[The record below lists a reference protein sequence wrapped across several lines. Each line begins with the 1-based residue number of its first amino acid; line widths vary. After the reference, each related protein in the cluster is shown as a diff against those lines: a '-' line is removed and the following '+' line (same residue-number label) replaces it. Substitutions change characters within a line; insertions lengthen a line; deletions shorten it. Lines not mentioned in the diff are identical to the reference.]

1 MEKAQAEDPN
11 AFLYDEIYGDMQNT
25 RHKKEELLEKERE
38 ERKVCADTQ
47 IHNSPLFV

>member
-38 ERKVCADTQ
+38 ERKVCIDTPFR
-47 IHNSPLFV
+47 SCPLFV